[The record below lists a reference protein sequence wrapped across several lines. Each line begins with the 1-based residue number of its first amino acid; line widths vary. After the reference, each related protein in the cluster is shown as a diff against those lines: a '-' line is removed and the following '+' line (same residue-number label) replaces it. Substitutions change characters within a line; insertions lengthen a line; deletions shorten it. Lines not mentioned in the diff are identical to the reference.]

1 MSGQKKKTGR
11 MEMHIQPAQ
20 NQSYNWMS
28 ANQGTKHLKRII
40 SAILVEFNENA
51 PVSEISRFTMKII
64 KAIDQYGSPQKST
77 AQDQP
82 STSLLTSANEMADF
96 IETTRTINTTSKQ
109 TITIKM
115 NSTNERI
122 VPPKLLLNR
131 LVDGAKRDGK
141 KISPEILRLMPS
153 EGFVDQP
160 PRRSK
165 RVPKPIVRFSDMNFE
180 SPNRG
185 PVTRNHRNGVMR
197 RTIEKKVVRVQNTS
211 MQKTVMV
218 QKENIS
224 VAQPNTAASGELIS
238 VVI

>member
-1 MSGQKKKTGR
+1 MSGQKKKSGR

-28 ANQGTKHLKRII
+28 ANQGTKHLERMI
-40 SAILVEFNENA
+40 SALLIEFNENA
-51 PVSEISRFTMKII
+51 PVSEIGRFTMKII
-64 KAIDQYGSPQKST
+64 KAIDQYGPTQTST

-82 STSLLTSANEMADF
+82 STSLLNSAHEMADF
-96 IETTRTINTTSKQ
+96 IETMQTINTTSEE

-115 NSTNERI
+115 KSTNEKS
-122 VPPKLLLNR
+122 VSPKQLLNR
-131 LVDGAKRDGK
+131 LVDGAKRNGK

-165 RVPKPIVRFSDMNFE
+165 RVPKAIVRFSDMNFE
-180 SPNRG
+180 SPKRAPVNR
-185 PVTRNHRNGVMR
+185 NQRNGVMK
-197 RTIEKKVVRVQNTS
+197 RTIERKVVRVQNTS
-211 MQKTVMV
+211 MRKTVMV
-218 QKENIS
+218 QKENIP

-238 VVI
+238 VLF